1 LHWAGR
7 GGAQDLQACRVVG
20 VGVVHERF
28 LTVQFED
35 GGSEKGA
42 LRVSQALIQIND
54 NSHSGTLLLLF
65 RSPNKPGDL
74 SRQRE
79 ITLKEISSNDHS
91 LNHVNAT
98 RSASLVRMISQHAI
112 DHV

>member
-7 GGAQDLQACRVVG
+7 SGAQDLQACRIVG

-35 GGSEKGA
+35 GGSEKCA

-54 NSHSGTLLLLF
+54 NSHTSTPLAAVPF
-65 RSPNKPGDL
+65 TEQKPGDL
-74 SRQRE
+74 SRP
-79 ITLKEISSNDHS
+79 
-91 LNHVNAT
+91 
-98 RSASLVRMISQHAI
+98 
-112 DHV
+112 

>member
-7 GGAQDLQACRVVG
+7 GCAQDVQACRVVG

-54 NSHSGTLLLLF
+54 NSHVRTPLAAVPFSGL
-65 RSPNKPGDL
+65 N
-74 SRQRE
+74 RQRE
-79 ITLKEISSNDHS
+79 INPEGKKVECGLVKLLVFELKNYEGHGALAYVIF
-91 LNHVNAT
+91 A
-98 RSASLVRMISQHAI
+98 A
-112 DHV
+112 

>member
-1 LHWAGR
+1 LHWAGC
-7 GGAQDLQACRVVG
+7 GSAQNLQACRIVG

-35 GGSEKGA
+35 GGGEKGA

-54 NSHSGTLLLLF
+54 NSH
-65 RSPNKPGDL
+65 RSTPVAAVPFTEQTSDL

-79 ITLKEISSNDHS
+79 ITLK
-91 LNHVNAT
+91 
-98 RSASLVRMISQHAI
+98 
-112 DHV
+112 